1 MSDPARSVDDIIDV
15 LVGAGDAADDN
26 VTAVEHALQCAAVLA
41 AQHPGD
47 EELHVAGL
55 LHDIGHLLVPGDD
68 AGHGDHAAGYLRP
81 LLGDRIAD
89 LVALHVPAKRWLV
102 TVDDDYRAR
111 LSDEST
117 RTLRTQGDAMSL
129 GERAAFEAHPCWDD
143 AVTLRRADD
152 DAKEPGR
159 LAGAVDDWV
168 PVLQRLAR

>member
-41 AQHPGD
+41 ARRPGD
-47 EELHVAGL
+47 DELHLAGL

-68 AGHGDHAAGYLRP
+68 AGHGIHAANYLRP

-102 TVDDDYRAR
+102 TTDGDYRAR
-111 LSDEST
+111 LSDVST
-117 RTLRTQGDAMSL
+117 RTLRTQGDAMSPA
-129 GERAAFEAHPCWDD
+129 ERATFETHPCWDD

-152 DAKEPGR
+152 DAKELGR
-159 LAGAVDDWV
+159 DAGAVDDWM
-168 PVLQRLAR
+168 PALRRLAR